1 MASTERIVFLP
12 YTRGKRGAVTPG
24 VPVPCRNA
32 AEGERR
38 AEKALASGSAIGG
51 HVVKMVADEE
61 AGDYGEPVYLAA
73 FGTVPE
79 PAG

>member
-12 YTRGKRGAVTPG
+12 YTRGRRGAITPG

-38 AEKALASGSAIGG
+38 AEKAMASGSVIGA
-51 HVVKMVADEE
+51 HVVRVVANEE

-73 FGTVPE
+73 FGIVPE
-79 PAG
+79 PV

>member
-1 MASTERIVFLP
+1 MANTERIIFLP

-24 VPVPCRNA
+24 VPVACRTA

-38 AEKALASGSAIGG
+38 AEKAMASGSAIGG
-51 HVVKMVADEE
+51 HVVRVIADEE
-61 AGDYGEPVYLAA
+61 AGDYGEPVFLAA

-79 PAG
+79 PA

>member
-1 MASTERIVFLP
+1 MPSTERIVFVP
-12 YTRGKRGAVTPG
+12 YTRGKRGALKPG
-24 VPVPCRNA
+24 VPVACRDA

-38 AEKALASGSAIGG
+38 AEKAIASGSAIGG

-61 AGDYGEPVYLAA
+61 AGDYGEPVYLAT

-79 PAG
+79 PA